1 MSRWIHILSR
11 EDKAELRP
19 QRPATSTRRALCTL
33 LAMVLACSCA
43 GAQQF
48 TFKHYG
54 QDEGLKN
61 LDVFRVIQDR
71 SGFLWVATENGLF
84 RYDGSR
90 FERFGAAEGL
100 PENLIIDA
108 IKDASGRVWVS
119 SRSHLYYLDGERFHA
134 VPDGSTLRLGVG
146 EQLTSIDPEHIL
158 VIDGTTLR
166 VVHPA
171 AGSGRWTISPYF
183 TPKTLAAYP
192 SLSKIHSILAERDG
206 TLWMGCGELLCRV
219 KGDSVK
225 LYGPGQGIPAPAAW
239 LALFEDNHGTLW
251 VRSPHYIRVLTPG
264 STDFV
269 DRAIMPINETH
280 FFGAGVLTFAED
292 RFGNIL
298 TQSTTGVARW
308 NGSAWQ
314 VFNSYNGL
322 NFGDISTILSDRQ
335 GSVWFAT
342 RGHGLERWL
351 GYGEIENW
359 TMQQGLRNDLVWSIF
374 RDRQHRLWIGDQ
386 LQVGVL
392 DPKDGSIVPAPGFP
406 HTFFQQTSGFQQ
418 ASDGSIWITSVPGF
432 IDRSSRTSGRFT
444 GFAKITG
451 ILRTFIDSTGRIWI
465 CSRQGLYVI
474 RTPAAHPRL
483 EKITAPLVAGSF
495 DDAGEDKD
503 GNVWFASD
511 HHLFRFSHT
520 DSQWSVIRMD
530 PKISRGGIRSF
541 AIAPDGTFWMGG
553 GLNGLYH
560 LKVADGQGTVLA
572 VLAPPQFVSTD
583 IQFVRFD
590 RNGWLWV
597 GTDLGVQVF
606 DGADWKLITQRD
618 GLISNDTNEGAFFA
632 DGDGSVWVGVNGGL
646 AHVLHPADF
655 FRKNDLEV
663 RLTSAWLGDKPL
675 SVSGGRNRWRWHNS
689 PLNISFSSP
698 NYNREGSLRFR
709 YRLVGLEQS
718 WSKTSENS
726 LHYAAVPPG
735 DYRFEVQA
743 LDPNRG
749 NASAVASL
757 DFTIRPP
764 WWRTRYFYLLLA
776 IVATLLSMLLWRW
789 RERRLLREQRALKEL
804 IAQRT
809 AELEAEKRELM
820 AAREELQHQ
829 ASHDALTGLWN
840 RSAILEILERE
851 MARAHRG
858 RTGLAVVLADLDFFK
873 EINDTYGH
881 LAGDAVLR
889 QAAGRMVENIRPYD
903 FIGRYGGEEFIIILP
918 GLAEERSAR
927 LMQLQQAISEK
938 PFLYEGRTFHVTSS
952 FGAASLDHSMQSV
965 EDMIRAADRAL
976 YQAKARGRNCI
987 VFHTTHPGQP
997 DASLKAHESSG
1008 PGEAT

>member
-1 MSRWIHILSR
+1 MSRLIHIFSR
-11 EDKAELRP
+11 GDEADLRP
-19 QRPATSTRRALCTL
+19 RRPASWTRRAFSAL
-33 LAMVLACSCA
+33 LAMVLACAYA

-61 LDVFRVIQDR
+61 LDVFRVLQDR

-84 RYDGSR
+84 RYDGSV
-90 FERFGAAEGL
+90 FERFGAPEGL
-100 PENLIIDA
+100 PDNLIIDT
-108 IKDASGRVWVS
+108 IMDASGRLWVS
-119 SRSHLYYLDGERFHA
+119 SRSHLYYLDGGRFHA
-134 VPDGSTLRLGVG
+134 VPDGGTMRLGVG
-146 EQLTSIDPEHIL
+146 QQLASVDAEHIL
-158 VIDGTTLR
+158 VIDGSTLR

-171 AGSGRWTISPYF
+171 DGNGHWTVSPYF

-192 SLSKIHSILAERDG
+192 ALDRIHSILVERDG
-206 TLWMGCGELLCRV
+206 TLWMGCGEVLCRV

-225 LYGPGQGIPAPAAW
+225 LYGPDQGIPAPAAW
-239 LALFEDNHGTLW
+239 LALFQDSHGTLW
-251 VRSPHYIRVLTPG
+251 VRSPHYMRVLTPG
-264 STDFV
+264 STNFV
-269 DRAIMPINETH
+269 NRVIVPNNETH
-280 FFGAGVLTFAED
+280 FFGAGVLTFTED
-292 RFGNIL
+292 RFGNVL

-308 NGSAWQ
+308 DGAGWR
-314 VFNSYNGL
+314 VFNSSNGL

-359 TMQQGLRNDLVWSIF
+359 TMLQGLRNDLVWSIF
-374 RDRQHRLWIGDQ
+374 RDRKNRLWVGDQ

-392 DPKDGSIVPAPGFP
+392 DQRQRRVVPAPGFP
-406 HTFFQQTSGFQQ
+406 HIYFQQTSGFQQ
-418 ASDGSIWITSVPGF
+418 ASDGSVWITSVPGF
-432 IDRSSRTSGRFT
+432 IARSNPVSGRFT
-444 GFAKITG
+444 AFAKITG
-451 ILRTFIDSTGRIWI
+451 ILRTFTDSAGRIWI

-474 RTPAAHPRL
+474 RTPTAHPRL
-483 EKITAPLVAGSF
+483 EKITEPLMTGSF
-495 DDAGEDKD
+495 DDAAEDKE

-511 HHLFRFSHT
+511 HHLFRLSR
-520 DSQWSVIRMD
+520 SGGQWSVIQLD
-530 PKISRGGIRSF
+530 PEISRGGIRSF

-553 GLNGLYH
+553 GLSGLYH
-560 LKVADGQGTVLA
+560 LKIEDGRVTVLA
-572 VLAPPQFVSTD
+572 ELAPPQFVSTD

-597 GTDLGVQVF
+597 GTDLGVEVF
-606 DGADWKLITQRD
+606 DGTDWKLITQRD

-632 DGDGSVWVGVNGGL
+632 DTDGSVWLGANGGL
-646 AHVLHPADF
+646 AHVFRPSDF
-655 FRKNDLEV
+655 FKKRNLEV

-675 SVSGGRNRWRWHNS
+675 STIGGRNRWRWHNS

-709 YRLVGLEQS
+709 YRLIGLEQN
-718 WSKTSENS
+718 WNKTSDYS

-749 NASAVASL
+749 NRSTIASL

-776 IVATLLSMLLWRW
+776 ALATLLSMLVWRW
-789 RERRLLREQRALKEL
+789 RERRLLREQRALQEL

-809 AELEAEKRELM
+809 SELEAEKRELM
-820 AAREELQHQ
+820 AAREALQHQ

-840 RSAILEILERE
+840 RPAILEILERE
-851 MARAHRG
+851 MTRAHRG
-858 RTGLAVVLADLDFFK
+858 RTKLTVVLADLDYFK
-873 EINDTYGH
+873 QINDSYGH
-881 LAGDAVLR
+881 LAGDAILR
-889 QAAGRMVENIRPYD
+889 QAAARMVENIRPYD

-918 GLAEERSAR
+918 GLAEDPPAR
-927 LMQLQQAISEK
+927 LTELHQAISDTS
-938 PFLYEGRTFHVTSS
+938 FIYEGRPFRITSS
-952 FGAASLDHSMQSV
+952 FGAASLDRSMMSV
-965 EDMIRAADRAL
+965 EDMIRAADQAL
-976 YQAKARGRNCI
+976 YRAKADGRNCI
-987 VFHTTHPGQP
+987 VFHNARPERP
-997 DASLKAHESSG
+997 DTFIET
-1008 PGEAT
+1008 P